1 MRRAGLCVSMVEVDD
16 VYEIGKPA
24 SPLDEAKNSLDR
36 NKQENSC
43 GYGRSIRDFIPQ
55 EKSKKR
61 DNQQNQIHDDV
72 TKDYKAVEG
81 TEPI

>member
-1 MRRAGLCVSMVEVDD
+1 MVEVDD

-55 EKSKKR
+55 EK
-61 DNQQNQIHDDV
+61 
-72 TKDYKAVEG
+72 
-81 TEPI
+81 P